1 MQQEQNFNLRSVEML
16 RLNSLNAAVRKA
28 ATDKIKESSAIQHQ
42 SDMKLKYED
51 LQTMKGQELNVYEL
65 LTPE

>member
-16 RLNSLNAAVRKA
+16 RLNSLNEAVRQA

-42 SDMKLKYED
+42 YDIKLKYED
-51 LQTMKGQELNVYEL
+51 L
-65 LTPE
+65 